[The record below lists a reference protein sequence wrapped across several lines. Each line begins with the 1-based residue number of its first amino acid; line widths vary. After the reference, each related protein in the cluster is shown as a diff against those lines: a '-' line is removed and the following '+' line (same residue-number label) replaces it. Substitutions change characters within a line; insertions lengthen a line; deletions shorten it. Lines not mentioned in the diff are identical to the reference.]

1 MSEADATV
9 ETRIKLKKPAHYK
22 VLILNDDFT
31 PMEFVIEILVHL
43 FGKSVAEA
51 HQLTLAVHRDGKGLA
66 GVYSK
71 EVALQKVSDVAKRSK
86 HNGHPLRAVAEIE

>member
-1 MSEADATV
+1 MSEADV
-9 ETRIKLKKPAHYK
+9 EVQTRVKLKKPSLYK

-51 HQLTLAVHRDGKGLA
+51 HQLTLEVHKAGKGLV

-71 EVALQKVSDVAKRSK
+71 EVAFQKVSDVARLAK